1 MKKLFITLICITL
14 FGQVGMAHDLDKLL
28 KKVSKAENVESVK
41 IDGFMLWLGK
51 KFGGTKDLPNSI
63 KNISKIEIHDLS
75 NCQNNLKQEINT
87 AIKELKDSG
96 EYETLAQVKNKGEH
110 LKVLIRKEKGYIKE
124 FLVLT
129 TENDSPSI
137 IRLHGNI
144 NEKDLAELMDKYNS
158 Q

>member
-1 MKKLFITLICITL
+1 MKKLFITLICIIL

-41 IDGFMLWLGK
+41 IDGFMFWLGK
-51 KFGGTKDLPNSI
+51 NLGGTGDLPNSI
-63 KNISKIEIHDLS
+63 KNINKIEIHDLS

-87 AIKELKDSG
+87 AIKELKDNG
-96 EYETLAQVKNKGEH
+96 EYETLVQVKNKGEH
-110 LKVLIRKEKGYIKE
+110 LKVLIRKEKGCIKE

-129 TENDSPSI
+129 SENDSPSI
-137 IRLHGNI
+137 IRLQGSI
-144 NEKDLAELMDKYNS
+144 NEEDLAALMNKYNS